1 MIITPGG
8 KQDICFANIASPG
21 GDFIFHKKRKRR
33 NGKREESLPKNV
45 FFYSFRVL
53 ILFVV
58 RFLLKVAR
66 DSSNLEEMLSGL
78 WVLSTSVCGTGSFS
92 AHTVTHSISENAH
105 ETQSFSTEL
114 RNPKNLTNNL
124 PFRYNSKGNER
135 EE

>member
-66 DSSNLEEMLSGL
+66 DSSNLEEMLCVL
-78 WVLSTSVCGTGSFS
+78 WALSLIECVTVGALKLPVPPTDVLKPMRHKVFNCFTG
-92 AHTVTHSISENAH
+92 
-105 ETQSFSTEL
+105 
-114 RNPKNLTNNL
+114 
-124 PFRYNSKGNER
+124 NSKETNI
-135 EE
+135 

>member
-1 MIITPGG
+1 MKNDNHPRWQAGYLLRKYSFPPGV
-8 KQDICFANIASPG
+8 ILFFA
-21 GDFIFHKKRKRR
+21 KKRKRR

-66 DSSNLEEMLSGL
+66 DSSNLEEMLCGL

-92 AHTVTHSISENAH
+92 AHTVTHSISENGARG
-105 ETQSFSTEL
+105 SG
-114 RNPKNLTNNL
+114 NL
-124 PFRYNSKGNER
+124 
-135 EE
+135 